1 MEITKE
7 LFGHF
12 EGKDVYEYTL
22 TNDNGV
28 KLSAIP
34 YGATVTKIV
43 TPDKNGEMKNIT
55 LNVDNLDDIVA
66 NRPYYGATIGRI
78 AGRIAK
84 GQYKLGGVTHQLA
97 VNEGENL
104 LHGGPEGFDTQLWDV
119 EEVTSETEAKLIFTY
134 EDPAGKNEFPG
145 TMQLKVTFTL
155 TNKDEW
161 VIDYEATTDATT
173 LYNPT
178 NHVYFNLT
186 GDVKQTILDHEL
198 QIASDYYG
206 SLNEETLPTGKLE
219 KSTGTPFDFSAA
231 KPVKEAVLSDHPQIK
246 PINGLDHPF
255 VLNQKEDVKVVL
267 FDPESGREVK
277 VFTDMNSVVVFTHNG
292 EIDDYLIE
300 GEPAKQYA
308 GLTLETQMLPDAINQ
323 PGFGNIILRPNE
335 TFHSQ
340 TTYQFGVRD

>member
-1 MEITKE
+1 MEITKRV
-7 LFGHF
+7 FGHLD
-12 EGKDVYEYTL
+12 GKDIYEYTL
-22 TNDNGV
+22 INKNGME
-28 KLSAIP
+28 LSAIP

-43 TPDKNGEMKNIT
+43 TADKKGEMKNIT
-55 LNVDNLDDIVA
+55 LNVDNLEDIVA
-66 NRPYYGATIGRI
+66 NRPYYGATIGRV

-84 GQYKLGGVTHQLA
+84 GHYKLGGVDYQLA

-104 LHGGPEGFDTQLWDV
+104 LHGGPDGFDAQLWDV
-119 EEVTSETEAKLIFTY
+119 EEVSGDTESKLIFTY

-155 TNKDEW
+155 TDDNEW
-161 VIDYEATTDATT
+161 IIDYEATTDAPT

-198 QIASDYYG
+198 QIASEYYG
-206 SLNEETLPTGKLE
+206 SLDEENLPTGTLE
-219 KSTGTPFDFSAA
+219 RVNGTPFDFSQP

-246 PINGLDHPF
+246 PLNGLDHPF
-255 VLNQKEDVKVVL
+255 VLNQKEDIKVVL

-277 VFTDMNSVVVFTHNG
+277 VSTDMNSVVVFTHNS
-292 EIDDYLIE
+292 EVDDYLIE
-300 GEPAKQYA
+300 GEPAKEHA
-308 GLTLETQMLPDAINQ
+308 GLTLETQVLPDAVNQ
-323 PGFGNIILRPNE
+323 PGFGNIILRPND